1 VLAFGQQFACKTVG
15 IVGTSRKPDEHRLP
29 IHPEHIERI
38 DVELRH
44 QMLFE
49 RGYAHRFG
57 VSDEQLA
64 AEVAG
69 LCSREQLMEECDVL
83 VLPKPLAEDLT
94 ALRPG
99 AVLWGWPH
107 CVQNEAIT
115 QVAIDRR
122 LTLIAW
128 EAMYHWTQDGSLGL
142 HVFHKHNELAGY
154 CSVVHTRSGMH
165 LLRYPRVAADRH
177 NRRLWPASAGGGG
190 QLRRHCSWGSNRAP
204 RARGPQHKT
213 VPRSSPL
220 PGSGSRTRQSRPL
233 VLADRS
239 FVRFLQTTRG

>member
-1 VLAFGQQFACKTVG
+1 MLAFGQQFACKTVG
-15 IVGTSRKPDEHRLP
+15 IVVGTSRKPDEHRLP

-49 RGYAHRFG
+49 RGYEHRFG

-69 LCSREQLMEECDVL
+69 LRSREQLMEECDVL

-94 ALRPG
+94 SLRPG

-128 EAMYHWTQDGSLGL
+128 EAMYHWTQDGSFGL
-142 HVFHKHNELAGY
+142 HVFHKHNEFAGY
-154 CSVVHTRSGMH
+154 CSVIHALQLIGTTGA
-165 LLRYPRVAADRH
+165 YG
-177 NRRLWPASAGGGG
+177 RRLQAVVVSFGAT
-190 QLRRHCSWGSNRAP
+190 
-204 RARGPQHKT
+204 ARGAVT
-213 VPRSSPL
+213 AL
-220 PGSGSRTRQSRPL
+220 
-233 VLADRS
+233 LA
-239 FVRFLQTTRG
+239 LEGTT